1 MLKMWPHTGR
11 RRLRRLAGID
21 NFGKPRASRR
31 HDTGDIDNAGN
42 TVGQVFGDLR
52 CREPAAAMGDN
63 NDWLADFSNQVF
75 KIFNLVPE
83 RYVRTVGN
91 IGRAPGQVDGVA
103 AMSGF
108 I

>member
-1 MLKMWPHTGR
+1 
-11 RRLRRLAGID
+11 
-21 NFGKPRASRR
+21 
-31 HDTGDIDNAGN
+31 
-42 TVGQVFGDLR
+42 
-52 CREPAAAMGDN
+52 MGDN